1 MGKLTRHKGDR
12 QGGKVSA
19 GANAPLAELVRYLAR
34 RAAERDYAAIQS
46 AEKPKGRPHRNRG
59 SAR

>member
-1 MGKLTRHKGDR
+1 MGKRTRHKHSR
-12 QGGKVSA
+12 RSGKVPA
-19 GANAPLAELVRYLAR
+19 AAHAPLAELVRYLAR

-46 AEKPKGRPHRNRG
+46 AGKPKDRPHTNRG